1 MLLVCLGSLS
11 MDATRI
17 LWLLAIS
24 MTLSCSHCSFENS
37 EDAQFCSNCTAPL
50 NQILYTLPSGTH
62 LAEERY
68 RIDGVLGEG
77 AFGITYKGMDL
88 ILHRPVA
95 IKELFPNGAIRVGQ
109 SFLLPYNLDEE
120 GFGALWQQFIVEGNC
135 LSQLSDS
142 HIVKVLARFEEHGT
156 LYMVMEFVEGR
167 TLHRVVKAQ
176 GPLGDKLVLHYLEQI
191 GQALSKVHLKGFV
204 HRDVK
209 PTNILVTDE
218 DKATLIDFGSV
229 CAIGKPAPKKTLTP
243 GFAPPEQY
251 IDNSSYPT
259 LDVYALASTGYFALT
274 GRTPIPSCD
283 RLEGH
288 KLVPPH
294 LMNERVTSN
303 TEMMILQGMALS
315 LENRPRSIGHFI
327 KALV

>member
-1 MLLVCLGSLS
+1 

-24 MTLSCSHCSFENS
+24 MTLSCSHCSFQNP

-50 NQILYTLPSGTH
+50 TQILYTLPPKTH
-62 LAEERY
+62 LADERY

-88 ILHRPVA
+88 ILNRPVA
-95 IKELFPNGAIRVGQ
+95 IKELFPHGSIRVGRG
-109 SFLLPYNLDEE
+109 FLLPYNLDET
-120 GFGALWQQFIVEGNC
+120 GFTELWQQFIAEGNC
-135 LSQLSDS
+135 LSQLSDPN
-142 HIVKVLARFEEHGT
+142 IVKVLARFEEHGT

-176 GPLGDKLVLHYLEQI
+176 GPLGDKLVLHYLQQI
-191 GQALSKVHLKGFV
+191 GQALSKVHQQGFV

-209 PTNILVTDE
+209 PTNILVTTE
-218 DKATLIDFGSV
+218 GKATLIDFGSV
-229 CAIGKPAPKKTLTP
+229 WTIGEPAPKKTLTP

-251 IDNSSYPT
+251 IDNTGYPA

-274 GRTPIPSCD
+274 GHTPIPSRD

-294 LMNERVTSN
+294 LMNKRVAPN

-315 LENRPRSIGHFI
+315 LENRPKSIGHFI